1 MRRRFPEGDGIPR
14 KHGTRV
20 LMGIAPCDF
29 PTPLFN
35 VVANCITICGS
46 LGGNRRDVP
55 HVHAS
60 AQTLGD
66 HKSTLKRWSAR
77 QAFFGTAAKQSA
89 KQSENRPFG

>member
-1 MRRRFPEGDGIPR
+1 
-14 KHGTRV
+14 
-20 LMGIAPCDF
+20 MGIAPGDF
-29 PTPLFN
+29 PTPLFD

-89 KQSENRPFG
+89 KQSENRPFGQPTAMHGQHP